1 MIIFISILFKTYLNK
16 MYNIMST
23 RSMEEPVLK
32 CPHCS
37 QYIII
42 EKLNCGIFRHGI
54 LITNGQQI
62 NPHESKEM
70 CDYFYHKKL
79 IYGCGKPFQI
89 IKHGEKFQIQIC
101 DYI

>member
-1 MIIFISILFKTYLNK
+1 
-16 MYNIMST
+16 MST

-54 LITNGQQI
+54 LISNGQQI
-62 NPHESKEM
+62 NPHETKQM
-70 CDYFYHKKL
+70 CDYFSHRNL

-89 IKHGEKFQIQIC
+89 IKNGEKFEIEIC